1 MGRLEDYICNIGNF
15 SVSPVSHP
23 DGVTLEAYIN
33 ENRLKHVRLYMFTK
47 SKGSMLMKS
56 KGPMQTE
63 KVQKNSK
70 QNSKRYTQ

>member
-15 SVSPVSHP
+15 SGSPVSHP

-47 SKGSMLMKS
+47 SKGSMLTKS